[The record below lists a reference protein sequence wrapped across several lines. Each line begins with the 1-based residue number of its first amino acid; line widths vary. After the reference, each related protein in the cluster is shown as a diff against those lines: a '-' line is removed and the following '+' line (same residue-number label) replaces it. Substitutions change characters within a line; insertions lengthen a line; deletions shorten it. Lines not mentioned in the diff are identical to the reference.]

1 MFVLRALSSRAVKFK
16 PSPKPEPYAQQG
28 KERRAELCRK
38 HSEPAAVA
46 SKAPA
51 SPLLEAAAR
60 RNADLADIAE
70 VLTKPRRCSIPALML
85 AAILSQLAYVW
96 GGWHHT
102 EVHEGI

>member
-16 PSPKPEPYAQQG
+16 PSPKPEPYAQ
-28 KERRAELCRK
+28 